1 MLLIQLAVEF
11 FKVLYLQEQT
21 MLLLLDLMVV
31 LAQGVLRQLQ
41 REQMVRLQLEVV
53 RQHLLQIQLQLEILP
68 RQIFKMELLLV
79 ITITH
84 MD

>member
-1 MLLIQLAVEF
+1 
-11 FKVLYLQEQT
+11 
-21 MLLLLDLMVV
+21 MLLLLDLKV
-31 LAQGVLRQLQ
+31 LLDQGVLRQLQ
-41 REQMVRLQLEVV
+41 REQMVRLQLEVG
-53 RQHLLQIQLQLEILP
+53 RQQLLQIRLQLEILP

>member
-1 MLLIQLAVEF
+1 
-11 FKVLYLQEQT
+11 